1 MVLRASL
8 LFLVALTLGAQERQV
23 GQSVN
28 FYSVEKEAAIGASLA
43 RDVRQNTT
51 AIESPAVRDY
61 VQRIG
66 GRLSEQLS
74 NPLSYTFSLIADD
87 RGGPTHEPLSL
98 PGGYIFVPAKLILTA
113 RNDAEFAGMLAH
125 AMAHVAEHHGTR
137 QATQGQVANNASIPL
152 IFMGGWMSMGEG
164 DESLVPMAFRSTLRR
179 LEVEADVLAV
189 NMISGAGYAPE
200 ALVRYIGRT
209 QPVDSRES
217 RIAGIE
223 SAIRD
228 VPPKDY
234 PAGAAGELVRV
245 QDEVRRM
252 IR

>member
-8 LFLVALTLGAQERQV
+8 GFLFAVALAAQQR
-23 GQSVN
+23 
-28 FYSVEKEAAIGASLA
+28 YSSEKEAAIGAALA
-43 RDVRQNTT
+43 RDVRQSTT
-51 AIESPAVRDY
+51 AVESPAVLEY

-66 GRLSEQLS
+66 GLLSAQVS
-74 NPLSYTFSLIADD
+74 SSPSYTFSVIADD

-98 PGGYIFVPAKLILTA
+98 PGGYIFVSSRLILTV

-125 AMAHVAEHHGTR
+125 AMAHVAERHWSR

-152 IFMGGWMSMGEG
+152 IFMGGWTGMGG
-164 DESLVPMAFRSTLRR
+164 DESLVPIAFRSTQRR

-189 NMISGAGYAPE
+189 KVASSAGYDPE
-200 ALVRYIGRT
+200 AFARYIGRT

-223 SAIRD
+223 NAIRD
-228 VPPKDY
+228 L
-234 PAGAAGELVRV
+234 PAKAYSAGSMDEFARV
-245 QDEVRRM
+245 QDEVRRS